1 MSMVS
6 SDLSLH
12 ECYLSA
18 KALCR
23 KGFCLFLAGA
33 IMAVSSIP
41 LLPIGTNAQAASY
54 RPLCHMNSYMDSHAK
69 MASMDH
75 TQHAMTSAM
84 RHCRIECCGHHDVG
98 GLPHLLAPHAV
109 SLTGFDTGLVVSD
122 VTTPDLPVLKPRLW
136 PSPVPPPRII

>member
-1 MSMVS
+1 M
-6 SDLSLH
+6 
-12 ECYLSA
+12 
-18 KALCR
+18 R
-23 KGFCLFLAGA
+23 KGFCLFLVGA
-33 IMAVSSIP
+33 ILAVSSVP
-41 LLPIGTNAQAASY
+41 LLPTGSNGNAQAASY
-54 RPLCHMNSYMDSHAK
+54 SPFCHMK

-109 SLTGFDTGLVVSD
+109 SLTRFDTGLIVSD